1 MNNDEKL
8 QHDIEEA
15 LRREPLLIGAEL
27 GVTVRDGTVTL
38 TGTVDSY
45 AKKRVA
51 EHAVKSVKGVKA
63 VIERI
68 EVSFSSIGHQTDSE
82 IVKEVLK
89 ALKSDLDVPE
99 DQIQVQVEHGWVL
112 MEGTVQWN
120 AQKQA
125 ANNCIE
131 NIIGIKAVANNI
143 IIRSGTEDELE
154 KLDIQDELARNWA
167 IDEKTIKV
175 DVFGN
180 SVTLTGS
187 VSSLFQKE
195 EAERMAWKA
204 SGVWNVHNKILVDY
218 LGTQN

>member
-15 LRREPLLIGAEL
+15 IKWEPLLIGAEL
-27 GVTVRDGTVTL
+27 GVIVRDGIVTL

-51 EHAVKSVKGVKA
+51 EHATKSVKGVKA

-68 EVSFSSIGHQTDSE
+68 EVGFSALGHQTDPE
-82 IVKEVLK
+82 IVKEVLSV
-89 ALKSDLDVPE
+89 LKCNLEVPE

-112 MEGTVQWN
+112 LEGTVQWN

-125 ANNCIE
+125 AANCIE
-131 NIIGIKAVANNI
+131 NILGIRAVDNHI
-143 IIRSGTEDELE
+143 MVRSETEDEIE
-154 KLDIQDELARNWA
+154 KLGIQNALIRNWA
-167 IDEKTIKV
+167 IEEKNIKV
-175 DVFGN
+175 AVFGN
-180 SVTLTGS
+180 NVTLTGNVHS
-187 VSSLFQKE
+187 IFQKD

-204 SGVWNVHNKILVDY
+204 PGVWNVHNEILVDY
-218 LGTQN
+218 TIS